1 MFADPIIDEI
11 EKSLKISGK
20 DDESIKLIYLFGS
33 ALKKPLSEASDIDL
47 AFLIDDARY
56 SKDPIQASYSAY
68 NASTNFS
75 LKLDKRTDVIIL
87 NSSSIEI
94 AYEVI
99 TSGTCM
105 YAFDFDIKFE
115 YEAKI
120 RGLYYDFMP
129 FLLELRAKKLKS

>member
-1 MFADPIIDEI
+1 MFADPMIAELK
-11 EKSLKISGK
+11 KSLKFLGK
-20 DDESIKLIYLFGS
+20 DDESIKLIYLLGS

-47 AFLIDDARY
+47 AFLIEDTHY
-56 SKDPIQASYSAY
+56 TKDPIQASYSAY
-68 NASTNFS
+68 NASTKVS
-75 LKLDKRTDVIIL
+75 LELDKKTDVIIL

-99 TSGTCM
+99 TLGTCV
-105 YAFDFDIKFE
+105 YASDFDIKLE

-120 RGLYYDFMP
+120 RGMYYDFMP